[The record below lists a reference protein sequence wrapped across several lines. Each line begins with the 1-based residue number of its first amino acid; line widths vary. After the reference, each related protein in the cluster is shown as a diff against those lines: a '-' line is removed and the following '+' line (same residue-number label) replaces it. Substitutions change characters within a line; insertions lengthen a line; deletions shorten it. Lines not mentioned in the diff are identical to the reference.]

1 MKQDYYNALG
11 ISKNASEK
19 EIKKAFRSMAMKYHP
34 DKNNSPDAEK
44 KFKEVNEA
52 YNVLSSP
59 DKKSN
64 YDKFGHADPGSMN
77 GHGFG
82 GFEDIF
88 GGFGGFGDMFGRKS
102 SRRVNKK
109 GSDIRYTVNVSLE
122 NIFKGGSVSFN
133 IPRNVSCGPCRGTGA
148 DGKAILSSC
157 GACGGKGVVT
167 QSTGFM
173 VVNSQC
179 RSCNGEGSFIK
190 NKCKKCHG
198 NKAVPKNEKLKITL
212 PRGIE
217 GGVTMRLSGK
227 GNESLKG
234 GRSGDLYLTISE
246 KKHDLYTR
254 MSGGNISHELKIDY
268 ATACLGGTRI
278 VNTLHGK
285 CEIKIPKGTQQ
296 GDTIRIRGKGCYIM
310 NSSSVGSQYNNIV
323 VDIPKDISDEEV
335 ELLEQIKKIRKSS

>member
-1 MKQDYYNALG
+1 MKQDYYKTLG
-11 ISKNASEK
+11 VAKDASEK
-19 EIKKAFRSMAMKYHP
+19 DIKKAFRSMAMKYHP
-34 DKNNSPDAEK
+34 DKNSSDDAER
-44 KFKEVNEA
+44 KFKEANEA
-52 YNVLSSP
+52 YDVLSDP
-59 DKKSN
+59 DKRSS
-64 YDKFGHADPGSMN
+64 YDRFGHADPRSMG

-88 GGFGGFGDMFGRKS
+88 NGFGGFGDIFGRKKTK
-102 SRRVNKK
+102 RANAK
-109 GSDIRYTVNVSLE
+109 GTDIRYTVNVSLE

-133 IPRNVSCGPCRGTGA
+133 IPRSVSCKACNGTGA
-148 DGKAILSSC
+148 EGKPVLVTC
-157 GACGGKGVVT
+157 DACEGKGFMS
-167 QSTGFM
+167 QNTGFM

-179 RSCNGEGSFIK
+179 RKCNGEGSFIK
-190 NKCKKCHG
+190 NKCKKCNG
-198 NKAVPKNEKLKITL
+198 KKAVSKNEKLKVAL

-217 GGVTMRLSGK
+217 DGMTMRLSGK

-254 MSGGNISHELKIDY
+254 MNYGNISHNLHIDY

-285 CEIKIPKGTQQ
+285 CEIRIPKGTQQ

-310 NSSSVGSQYNNIV
+310 NSSSVGSQYNKVV
-323 VDIPKDISDEEV
+323 VDIPKDITDEER
-335 ELLEQIKKIRKSS
+335 ELLEQIKAIRAGS